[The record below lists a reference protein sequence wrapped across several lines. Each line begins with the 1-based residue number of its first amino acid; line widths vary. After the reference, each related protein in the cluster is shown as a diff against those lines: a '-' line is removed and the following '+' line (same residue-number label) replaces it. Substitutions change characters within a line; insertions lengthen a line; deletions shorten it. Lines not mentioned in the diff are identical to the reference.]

1 MIQDLQNFK
10 RWNRLVGWGV
20 FAIAAL
26 TYLLTIEPSS
36 SLWDCGEFIATS
48 YKLEVGHPPGAPLFM
63 LLARIAT
70 MFAPSPEYVP
80 HMVNGMNALVSA
92 FCILFMFWSVT
103 HIARRLVTRNGGLLN
118 SSNTIAILGAG
129 AVGALAYT
137 FTDTFWFSAVEGEV
151 YAMSSMFTALVVW
164 LMLRW
169 EEEADEPHSARWII
183 LIAYLMGLS
192 IGVHILNLLTIPAL
206 VFIYYFRKYS
216 KVTLTGLLLASLL
229 AGALLYLING
239 VIIPYT
245 VAVGAKVDIFCVNK
259 WSWPVNSGM
268 ILFALAVFGLLGT
281 AIYVTHRKGLRIL
294 NLLAMCVTMIMLG
307 FASYASVTIRAS
319 VNPPMNSNNPD
330 NPAALLSML
339 NRDQYGN
346 RPLLKGPSYASRPI
360 DYVYKDVD
368 YYNAETGKYETHKV
382 LDDYVYSEKETHFFP
397 RMWFQNSQ
405 RDYEQWAKDNVGD
418 EYGQVIHRKYYDYND
433 EKDKVKEVREPR
445 FQDNLHF
452 FFSYQLGHMYWR
464 YFMWNFVGRQD
475 DIQANGSSSIVN
487 GNWLSG
493 IDAIDSHFLGPQEN
507 LPREMAENK
516 ARNTYYFLPFLLG
529 LLGLIYQLYRDP
541 RNFIVVMWLFVMMG
555 IALVVYFNITPGQ
568 PRERDYIY
576 AGSFY
581 AFSMWIGLGVL
592 ALYHLF
598 SWLWKKG
605 RTTAAIAAV
614 AVSMVVPGILC
625 AENWDD
631 HDRSHRTIAR
641 DIGYNYLS
649 SIVEKEGVSP
659 IIINYGDNDTF
670 PLWYNQEVDGVRP
683 DVRIMNSSY
692 LGGDWYVDEMKCKAN
707 DADGIPFSLPREKYI
722 ADNNAYIYIIPEKE
736 CDSAKG
742 VMEFVRRNDKESKR
756 DLMGDGT
763 LMDYIP
769 TQRITLP
776 VNKENVIASGI
787 VAEKD
792 RDLIEDSIT
801 LNISTDALE
810 RPSLMVLDLL
820 AHFDWKRPIYFTH
833 ARSQVV
839 IDLGLLD
846 YMQFDGYAYRLV
858 PIKTKYNHSEPNKI
872 GRIDAAYAYD
882 KLMNV
887 FRYGN
892 LADSRVYV
900 DEFIQNSI
908 AAARAREAFARVALE
923 YIDIARDENRLA
935 KEGISQEECFARAEK
950 LLDRGLQVLPINQ
963 IRYTE
968 SNITPFIKGYY
979 LLALDEKGD
988 ALLKAYRDNLKEY
1001 INYYKQFPGESAD
1014 LVSDVLNEKIGELTS
1029 LRETFARVAL
1039 EYINIAWDE
1048 NRLAKESISQEECFA
1063 RAEKLLDRGLQ
1074 MLPVNQI
1081 RYTESNTI
1089 PFIECYY
1096 LLALDD
1102 KGDALLKAYS
1112 NNLKEYINYY
1122 KQFEGEY
1129 ADMVADVLN
1138 EKIGELTSLA
1148 VLASDFGREERAA
1161 EIVNYYDTLRTW
1173 YSIDNIIISN
1183 YNLKNYEAA
1192 DKLLSEYVGKV
1203 IDVIDANLDSRDKQV
1218 REHISKKLGELIE
1231 LGEIAITYNYEKG
1244 ACEVME
1250 YLYKLSCDDYADELL
1265 AKYISDIVSRMEKVQ
1280 TQENTPQREDQ
1291 IISDMETLHKLYKL
1305 AHKYKREDIA
1315 YYLNQYFRTLGAKD
1329 EDLILTEREKEERG
1343 IVETAN

>member
-1 MIQDLQNFK
+1 
-10 RWNRLVGWGV
+10 
-20 FAIAAL
+20 
-26 TYLLTIEPSS
+26 
-36 SLWDCGEFIATS
+36 
-48 YKLEVGHPPGAPLFM
+48 
-63 LLARIAT
+63 
-70 MFAPSPEYVP
+70 
-80 HMVNGMNALVSA
+80 
-92 FCILFMFWSVT
+92 
-103 HIARRLVTRNGGLLN
+103 
-118 SSNTIAILGAG
+118 
-129 AVGALAYT
+129 
-137 FTDTFWFSAVEGEV
+137 
-151 YAMSSMFTALVVW
+151 
-164 LMLRW
+164 
-169 EEEADEPHSARWII
+169 
-183 LIAYLMGLS
+183 
-192 IGVHILNLLTIPAL
+192 
-206 VFIYYFRKYS
+206 
-216 KVTLTGLLLASLL
+216 
-229 AGALLYLING
+229 
-239 VIIPYT
+239 
-245 VAVGAKVDIFCVNK
+245 
-259 WSWPVNSGM
+259 
-268 ILFALAVFGLLGT
+268 
-281 AIYVTHRKGLRIL
+281 
-294 NLLAMCVTMIMLG
+294 
-307 FASYASVTIRAS
+307 
-319 VNPPMNSNNPD
+319 
-330 NPAALLSML
+330 
-339 NRDQYGN
+339 
-346 RPLLKGPSYASRPI
+346 
-360 DYVYKDVD
+360 
-368 YYNAETGKYETHKV
+368 
-382 LDDYVYSEKETHFFP
+382 
-397 RMWFQNSQ
+397 
-405 RDYEQWAKDNVGD
+405 
-418 EYGQVIHRKYYDYND
+418 
-433 EKDKVKEVREPR
+433 
-445 FQDNLHF
+445 
-452 FFSYQLGHMYWR
+452 MYWR
-464 YFMWNFVGRQD
+464 DFMWNFVGRQD

-649 SIVEKEGVSP
+649 SIVEKKGVSP

-722 ADNNAYIYIIPEKE
+722 ADNNAYIYIIPEKKY
-736 CDSAKG
+736 DGASAKE
-742 VMEFVRRNDKESKR
+742 VMEFVRRNDKESKK

-858 PIKTKYNHSEPNKI
+858 PIKTKYNYSEPNKI

-923 YIDIARDENRLA
+923 YIDIARNEERLA
-935 KEGISQEECFARAEK
+935 KEGISQNECFK
-950 LLDRGLQVLPINQ
+950 
-963 IRYTE
+963 
-968 SNITPFIKGYY
+968 
-979 LLALDEKGD
+979 
-988 ALLKAYRDNLKEY
+988 
-1001 INYYKQFPGESAD
+1001 
-1014 LVSDVLNEKIGELTS
+1014 
-1029 LRETFARVAL
+1029 
-1039 EYINIAWDE
+1039 
-1048 NRLAKESISQEECFA
+1048 

-1122 KQFEGEY
+1122 KQFEGES

-1148 VLASDFGREERAA
+1148 VLASDFGREERVA

-1192 DKLLSEYVGKV
+1192 DKLLSEYIGKV
-1203 IDVIDANLDSRDKQV
+1203 IDVINANLDSRDKQV

-1250 YLYKLSCDDYADELL
+1250 YLYMLSCDDYADELL

>member
-1 MIQDLQNFK
+1 MRLLHRCAKIMIQDLQNFK

-80 HMVNGMNALVSA
+80 HMVNGMNALASA

-103 HIARRLVTRNGGLLN
+103 HIARRLITRNGGSLN
-118 SSNTIAILGAG
+118 ISNTIAILGAG

-169 EEEADEPHSARWII
+169 EEEADEPHSVRWII

-216 KVTLTGLLLASLL
+216 KVTLKGLVLASLL
-229 AGALLYLING
+229 AGALLFLING
-239 VIIPYT
+239 IIIPYT
-245 VAVGAKVDIFCVNK
+245 VALGAKVDIFCVNK
-259 WSWPVNSGM
+259 LSMPVNCGM
-268 ILFALAVFGLLGT
+268 VLFAFAMFALLGA
-281 AIYVTHRKGLRIL
+281 AIYVTHRKRMRIL
-294 NLLAMCVTMIMLG
+294 NLLVVCVTMIMLG
-307 FASYASVTIRAS
+307 FSSYASVTIRAS

-346 RPLLKGPSYASRPI
+346 RPLLKGPTYVSRPI
-360 DYVYKDVD
+360 DYVYKQAD
-368 YYNAETGKYETHKV
+368 YYNAATGKYETYKM
-382 LDDYVYSEKETHFFP
+382 LDDYIYSEKETHYFP
-397 RMWFQNSQ
+397 RMWFQTSQ
-405 RDYEQWAKDNVGD
+405 KNYEQWARDNVGE
-418 EYGQVIHRKYYDYND
+418 EYGQVIHRKYYDQND
-433 EKDKVKEVREPR
+433 GKEKVKVIKEPR

-475 DIQANGSSSIVN
+475 DIQANGSSSLVN
-487 GNWLSG
+487 GNWMSG
-493 IDAIDSHFLGPQEN
+493 IDAIDSKFLGPQDN
-507 LPREMAENK
+507 LPREVAENK
-516 ARNTYYFLPFLLG
+516 ARNSYFFLPFLLG

-555 IALVVYFNITPGQ
+555 VALVVYFNITPGQ

-598 SWLWKKG
+598 SKMWSKRKN
-605 RTTAAIAAV
+605 AAIAAV

-649 SIVEKEGVSP
+649 SIVEKKGVSP

-670 PLWYNQEVDGVRP
+670 PLWFNQEVDGVRP

-707 DADGIPFSLPREKYI
+707 DAEGIPFSLPREKYI
-722 ADNNAYIYIIPEKE
+722 ADNNAYIYIIPRSGYDGAE
-736 CDSAKG
+736 AKK
-742 VMEFVRRNDKESKR
+742 VMAFVRSNDRHTKE

-763 LMDYIP
+763 LMDYLP

-776 VNKENVIASGI
+776 VDKENAIASGI

-792 RDLIEDSIT
+792 IDLIEDSII
-801 LNISTDALE
+801 LNISADALD
-810 RPSLMVLDLL
+810 RSSLMVLDLL

-846 YMQFDGYAYRLV
+846 YLQFDGYAYRLV
-858 PIKTKYNHSEPNKI
+858 PIKTEYDYEHPDKI

-923 YIDIARDENRLA
+923 YIHIAWDEKRLA
-935 KEGISQEECFARAEK
+935 REGISQDECFERAEK
-950 LLDRGLQVLPINQ
+950 LLDRGLQVLPVNQ

-968 SNITPFIKGYY
+968 SNITPFIEGYY

-988 ALLKAYRDNLKEY
+988 AVLKAYRDNLKEY
-1001 INYYKQFPGESAD
+1001 IEYYKQF
-1014 LVSDVLNEKIGELTS
+1014 K
-1029 LRETFARVAL
+1029 
-1039 EYINIAWDE
+1039 
-1048 NRLAKESISQEECFA
+1048 
-1063 RAEKLLDRGLQ
+1063 
-1074 MLPVNQI
+1074 
-1081 RYTESNTI
+1081 
-1089 PFIECYY
+1089 
-1096 LLALDD
+1096 
-1102 KGDALLKAYS
+1102 
-1112 NNLKEYINYY
+1112 
-1122 KQFEGEY
+1122 GEY
-1129 ADMVADVLN
+1129 YDMVADVVADKV
-1138 EKIGELTSLA
+1138 EELTGLA
-1148 VLASDFGREERAA
+1148 LLASDFDRKELAT
-1161 EIVNYYDTLRTW
+1161 EIVKYYDALRTW
-1173 YSIDNIIISN
+1173 YGIDNIVISN
-1183 YNLKNYEAA
+1183 YNLGNVEVA
-1192 DKLLSEYVGKV
+1192 DNLLSKYITKV
-1203 IDVIDANLDSRDKQV
+1203 IEVINANFNSSDEEV
-1218 REHISKKLGELIE
+1218 RKATSKKLGEL
-1231 LGEIAITYNYEKG
+1231 LDLCDIAINYNSVKG
-1244 ACEVME
+1244 ACDVIAYFYELT
-1250 YLYKLSCDDYADELL
+1250 YDDYADDLMT
-1265 AKYISDIVSRMEKVQ
+1265 KYIRNLVGRIDECQNEK
-1280 TQENTPQREDQ
+1280 ESEQRNNEILSYMDALNN
-1291 IISDMETLHKLYKL
+1291 IYVI
-1305 AHKYKREDIA
+1305 AHQYKREDLA
-1315 YYLNQYFRTLGAKD
+1315 YYLNQYYRSLGARD
-1329 EDLILTEREKEERG
+1329 EDLILTEREKE
-1343 IVETAN
+1343 

>member
-1 MIQDLQNFK
+1 MRLLHRYAKIMIQDLQNFK

-103 HIARRLVTRNGGLLN
+103 HIARRLITRNGGSLN
-118 SSNTIAILGAG
+118 ISNTIAILGAG

-216 KVTLTGLLLASLL
+216 KVTLKGLVLASLL

-268 ILFALAVFGLLGT
+268 ILFAFAMFALLGA

-294 NLLAMCVTMIMLG
+294 NLLVVCVTMIMLG
-307 FASYASVTIRAS
+307 FSSYASVTIRAS

-360 DYVYKDVD
+360 DYVYKNVD

-382 LDDYVYSEKETHFFP
+382 LDDYTYPEKETHFFP
-397 RMWFQNSQ
+397 RMWFQTSQ

-418 EYGQVIHRKYYDYND
+418 EYGQVIHRKYYDYNE
-433 EKDKVKEVREPR
+433 EKDKVKEVIEPR

-598 SWLWKKG
+598 SWMWSKRKY
-605 RTTAAIAAV
+605 AAIAAV

-649 SIVEKEGVSP
+649 SIVEKKGVSP

-670 PLWYNQEVDGVRP
+670 PLWFNQEVDGVRP

-707 DADGIPFSLPREKYI
+707 DAEGIPFSLPREKYI
-722 ADNNAYIYIIPEKE
+722 ADNNANIAIYPIDAYDGAE
-736 CDSAKG
+736 AKK
-742 VMEFVRRNDKESKR
+742 VMAFVRSNDRHTKA
-756 DLMGDGT
+756 DFMGDGT
-763 LMDYIP
+763 LMDYLP

-776 VNKENVIASGI
+776 VDKEAAIASGI

-792 RDLIEDSIT
+792 RDLIEDSII
-801 LNISTDALE
+801 LNISTDWME

-820 AHFDWKRPIYFTH
+820 ANFDWKRPIYFTH
-833 ARSQVV
+833 ARSRVV

-846 YMQFDGYAYRLV
+846 YLQFDGYAYRLV
-858 PIKTKYNHSEPNKI
+858 PIKTKYNYEQPDKI

-892 LADSRVYV
+892 LADPRVYV

-923 YIDIARDENRLA
+923 YIDIAWDEERLA
-935 KEGISQEECFARAEK
+935 KEGISQEECFKRAEK
-950 LLDRGLQVLPINQ
+950 LLDRGLTVLPVNQ

-968 SNITPFIKGYY
+968 SNTTPFIECYY

-988 ALLKAYRDNLKEY
+988 ALLKTYSENLKEY

-1014 LVSDVLNEKIGELTS
+1014 LVSDVVSGKINELT
-1029 LRETFARVAL
+1029 
-1039 EYINIAWDE
+1039 D
-1048 NRLAKESISQEECFA
+1048 
-1063 RAEKLLDRGLQ
+1063 
-1074 MLPVNQI
+1074 
-1081 RYTESNTI
+1081 
-1089 PFIECYY
+1089 
-1096 LLALDD
+1096 
-1102 KGDALLKAYS
+1102 
-1112 NNLKEYINYY
+1112 
-1122 KQFEGEY
+1122 
-1129 ADMVADVLN
+1129 
-1138 EKIGELTSLA
+1138 LA
-1148 VLASDFGREERAA
+1148 VVASEFGRKELAT
-1161 EIVNYYDTLRTW
+1161 EILKYYDDLRTW
-1173 YSIDNIIISN
+1173 YSIDNVIKSL
-1183 YNLKNYEAA
+1183 YNIKEYTTA
-1192 DKLLSEYVGKV
+1192 DELWSEYVDKV
-1203 IDVIDANLDSRDKQV
+1203 INAIDTSLNSKNENVRDFV
-1218 REHISKKLGELIE
+1218 SKKLGELYD
-1231 LGEIAITYNYEKG
+1231 LCEIAIDYNYEKG
-1244 ACEVME
+1244 ACKVIT
-1250 YLYKLSCDDYADELL
+1250 YFYKLYLADDADNLMTN
-1265 AKYISDIVSRMEKVQ
+1265 YIKSIVIRIDACQNEEDAS
-1280 TQENTPQREDQ
+1280 QRENVL
-1291 IISDMETLHKLYKL
+1291 ISSVETLNNLYKL
-1305 AHKYKREDIA
+1305 AHEYDREDIL
-1315 YYLNQYFRTLGAKD
+1315 YYLIQYFRSREAKY
-1329 EDLILTEREKEERG
+1329 EGFILTEREKEERG
-1343 IVETAN
+1343 IVETAY